1 MKMEKRLLLP
11 AGGAVLLAVGCAAA
25 FALRG
30 ASPPAS
36 RKTQN
41 PSGPPGAASPAVL
54 SSAAVSAG
62 AASAPSSAPQTDLSG
77 SVMLGNSFV
86 DDLNTLGLIPE
97 MDFYDRIG
105 LSVSTVFTRPTATG
119 KVPVIDELKGKQY
132 KRVYLLF
139 GENEL
144 GWQGTKAFTDAY
156 ARVVDAVRARQ
167 PKATVYI
174 QSVFPISANV
184 SAKNEDNTNNARI
197 REYNAQL
204 RALAARKGAVYLDVA
219 SVLADARGDL
229 PDGAAPD
236 GVHPTKKYDRLW
248 VNYLRTHDK

>member
-1 MKMEKRLLLP
+1 MKMEKCLLLP
-11 AGGAVLLAVGCAAA
+11 VGGAVLFAVGCAAA

-30 ASPPAS
+30 TSPPAS
-36 RKTQN
+36 REAQN
-41 PSGPPGAASPAVL
+41 PSGPLGAASPAVL
-54 SSAAVSAG
+54 SSAAASAG
-62 AASAPSSAPQTDLSG
+62 PASALQTSLSG

-144 GWQGTKAFTDAY
+144 GWQGTKAFADAY
-156 ARVVDAVRARQ
+156 ARVLDAVRARQ

-174 QSVFPISANV
+174 QSIFPVSANV

-219 SVLADARGDL
+219 SVLADAQGSL
-229 PDGAAPD
+229 PEGAAPD